1 MEEAQLIQGC
11 LDNDRKSQFELYKKH
26 YAFVSGICLR
36 YLRKEPDARETTNDV
51 FLKVFTKI
59 SLYDPSKSALI
70 TWIRT
75 LAVNTCLDKMKL
87 SSFHFEARAL
97 EEDMITEVVSV
108 EDSFTATD
116 ILGMIHQLPNQQ
128 SVVFNLFI
136 VEGFSHEE
144 IGSLLGISA
153 GNSRWYLSDAKKRLR
168 RIFFQPGCKI
178 K

>member
-1 MEEAQLIQGC
+1 MPRLSGDARITIENRNLNC
-11 LDNDRKSQFELYKKH
+11 TKKH

-36 YLRKEPDARETTNDV
+36 YLRKEPEARETTNDI

-59 SLYDPSKSALI
+59 SLYNPSKSAFI
-70 TWIRT
+70 TWLRT

-87 SSFHFEARAL
+87 SSFHFEFHTL
-97 EEDMITEVVSV
+97 EEERETSQLSI
-108 EDSFTATD
+108 EDSFTAAD
-116 ILGMIHQLPNQQ
+116 ILGMINQLPPQQ
-128 SVVFNLFI
+128 SVIFNLFI

-144 IGSLLGISA
+144 IASLLDISS

-168 RIFFQPGCKI
+168 RIFTQPGYKI